1 MKVNPREN
9 HVLWSS
15 DIQQVVP
22 FDNAQMALSLS
33 EKLLG
38 ITFDSGLKFE
48 EHINK
53 ICNIVNTKLNAPHRI
68 VNQPRQTKNAFK
80 GFHWISV

>member
-1 MKVNPREN
+1 
-9 HVLWSS
+9 
-15 DIQQVVP
+15 
-22 FDNAQMALSLS
+22 MALSLS

-80 GFHWISV
+80 GFY